1 MKIIKNYLWNVSY
14 QLFVILVPMI
24 TMPYISRVLG
34 PNGVGVNSYT
44 NSIAQYFI
52 LFGSIGIALY
62 GNRQIA
68 FVRDDRNA
76 LTRTFWDLTA
86 LRFVTILIS
95 LIVYVFYLM
104 LVHKY
109 RNYLMIQGIM
119 ILAAAFDISWFFMG
133 IENFRVTVLRSTFV
147 KIFSLILIFVFV
159 RTRANTG
166 MYIFIL
172 GISTLLG
179 NLTLFPYLKE
189 FIDIPKFKEINIF
202 KYVRPSIELFIPQVA
217 IQVYLVLN
225 KTMLGSLVNVNA
237 SGFYDN
243 TDKIIRIVLAV
254 VTATGTVLLPHIANQ
269 FSRGDLQGLKRV
281 FKMSFDFVTL
291 VTIPLVFGVASIAHK
306 FAILYLG
313 DEFAIVGELL
323 VIECIAAL
331 FISWDNA
338 LGQQYLLPTNQTRKY
353 TRAVIVGAVVNIVF
367 NIPLIL
373 AFGVVGSMWA
383 TVLSE
388 VAVTALML
396 VQMRDEF
403 NLSELF
409 RDFPKIFF
417 AGLIMYVSVRL
428 LDSRLGISWGAVI
441 CEILMGCTIYVIL
454 ILLLRPRILK
464 RRTFLSL

>member
-159 RTRANTG
+159 RTRADTG

-306 FAILYLG
+306 FAILYFG
-313 DEFAIVGELL
+313 DEFAIVGEVL